1 MFGQYPPPLIPFDS
15 KQVLQLSTTQSLFNI
30 ERKKKGAEQ
39 ARILPHAN
47 GEYELRANQTRPLY
61 LPEAED
67 LCLKMAGL
75 TGIRTIAHSLIEN
88 AEDEM
93 LLMIKSEL
101 GQTSIGKLAKIN
113 PEGYE
118 NGSYE
123 QLIKA
128 IEKHSS
134 QPGLDKINMAER
146 ILFAFLAGC
155 GNVHWGN
162 TYINTQ
168 NNTLAPLSFANP
180 TTLLQPA
187 LATEMALSIGS
198 KRANFNSQSLSVLF
212 EKVGINAVAAANSK
226 QKISRTLRNWFE
238 LVEESFLPERLKRN
252 YIHILINRAERLN
265 MM

>member
-15 KQVLQLSTTQSLFNI
+15 KQVLQLSTTQPLFNI

-47 GEYELRANQTRPLY
+47 GEYELRVNQTRPLY

-75 TGIRTIAHSLIEN
+75 AGIKTIAHSLIEN
-88 AEDEM
+88 IDNEMVLMLKSDEN
-93 LLMIKSEL
+93 I
-101 GQTSIGKLAKIN
+101 SIGKLAKIN

-168 NNTLAPLSFANP
+168 TNTLAPLSFANP
-180 TTLLQPA
+180 TTLLLPA

-198 KRANFNSQSLSVLF
+198 KRANFNSQSFSVLF
-212 EKVGINAVAAANSK
+212 DKVGINAVAAANSR
-226 QKISRTLRNWFE
+226 QKLSRTLRYWFE
-238 LVEESFLPERLKRN
+238 LVEDSFLPEKLKRN